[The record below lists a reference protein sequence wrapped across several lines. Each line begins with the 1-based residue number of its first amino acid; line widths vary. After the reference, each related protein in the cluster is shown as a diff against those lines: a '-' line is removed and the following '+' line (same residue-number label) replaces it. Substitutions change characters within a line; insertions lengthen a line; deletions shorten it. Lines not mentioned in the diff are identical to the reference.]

1 MQLEL
6 PYRDQEVRI
15 IYNSLNLPNK
25 ARTSAY
31 VSKTKKLSKPER
43 TVNFNKLGS
52 LDILTIPVNKL
63 NGFYK
68 SEFGET
74 FIEVIG
80 LEPIAVR
87 ESLEEINN
95 IINIRS

>member
-6 PYRDQEVRI
+6 PYKDQKVRI
-15 IYNSLNLPNK
+15 IYSSLNLPTK
-25 ARTSAY
+25 AKSSAN
-31 VSKTKKLSKPER
+31 VSKTKKLRKPTR
-43 TVNFNKLGS
+43 LVNFNKLGS